1 MRINNISYL
10 YKLEGEIIVPEELL
24 RNSKFFSNLA
34 AEEIKDIKE
43 IMRPRNYDEGEIIFF
58 EDEPGEGLFL
68 VKAGKVKLTKMVES
82 GDEQIL
88 TIIQPGNVFAEVV
101 LFGNANYPATA
112 VALEDSKLYLIRSN
126 DMEKLI
132 KEKPSI
138 AVKLLDLMS
147 KRLRRAQKLVRDMGL
162 KDTTCRT
169 ASLLI
174 YLAQEYG
181 VNRQNKVRIDLK
193 LTQQELA
200 NMIGTTRETI
210 SRVLN
215 KFKEQDIIKTSRQK
229 MIIND
234 LDRLKEFV

>member
-1 MRINNISYL
+1 MPE
-10 YKLEGEIIVPEELL
+10 KLLK
-24 RNSKFFSNLA
+24 NSKFFSNL
-34 AEEIKDIKE
+34 EEKEIKEIKE
-43 IMRPRNYDEGEIIFF
+43 IMRPRKYNEGEIIFF

-68 VKAGKVKLTKMVES
+68 VKSGKVKLTKMVES

-101 LFGNANYPATA
+101 LFGNADYPATA
-112 VALEDSKLYLIRSN
+112 VALEDSKLYLIRSK

-132 KEKPSI
+132 KDKPSI

-169 ASLLI
+169 ASLLL

-181 VNRQNKVRIDLK
+181 VKRSNGIRIDLK

-215 KFKEQDIIKTSRQK
+215 KFKEKDIIKTAHKK

-234 LDRLKEFV
+234 LEQLKDFI

>member
-1 MRINNISYL
+1 MAELLLKNSNFFSSL
-10 YKLEGEIIVPEELL
+10 AQEELEQIE
-24 RNSKFFSNLA
+24 K
-34 AEEIKDIKE
+34 
-43 IMRPRNYDEGEIIFF
+43 IMKPRNYNQGELIFF
-58 EDEPGEGLFL
+58 EGEAGEGLFFL
-68 VKAGKVKLTKMVES
+68 ESGKVKLTKMVEN

-88 TIIQPGNVFAEVV
+88 TIIKPGNIFAEVV

-112 VALEDSKLYLIRSN
+112 VALEESKLHLIRSR
-126 DMEKLI
+126 DMEQII
-132 KEKPSI
+132 KDNPEI
-138 AVKLLDLMS
+138 ALKLLDVMS

-181 VNRQNKVRIDLK
+181 TEINDKIKIDLK

-215 KFKEQDIIKTSRQK
+215 KFKDEDIITTYKRK
-229 MIIND
+229 MVISD
-234 LDRLKEFV
+234 LEELKEFI

>member
-1 MRINNISYL
+1 MPE
-10 YKLEGEIIVPEELL
+10 KLLK
-24 RNSKFFSNLA
+24 NSKFFSNL
-34 AEEIKDIKE
+34 EEKEIKEIKE
-43 IMRPRNYDEGEIIFF
+43 IMKPRNYNEGEIIFF

-68 VKAGKVKLTKMVES
+68 VKSGKVKLTKMVES

-101 LFGNANYPATA
+101 LFGNADYPATA
-112 VALEDSKLYLIRSN
+112 VALEDSKLYLIRSK

-132 KEKPSI
+132 KDKPSI

-169 ASLLI
+169 ASLLL

-181 VNRQNKVRIDLK
+181 VKRSNGIRIDLK

-215 KFKEQDIIKTSRQK
+215 KFKEKDIIKTAHKK

-234 LDRLKEFV
+234 LEQLKDFI

>member
-1 MRINNISYL
+1 MTE
-10 YKLEGEIIVPEELL
+10 KLLK
-24 RNSKFFSNLA
+24 NSKFFSTL
-34 AEEIKDIKE
+34 EEKEIKEIKE
-43 IMRPRNYDEGEIIFF
+43 IMKPRKYNEGEIIFF

-68 VKAGKVKLTKMVES
+68 VKSGKVKLTKMVES